1 MSPELTDVRREG
13 LHARHLRSGL
23 TTSSVKRLEND
34 PSEVQPTVIQ
44 TSVTD
49 IVVLRSND
57 IARSIRRVINHEYG
71 VSPERLLERTLEV
84 PHRHQGI
91 AGERGHIERL
101 GIVPVN
107 SVTCSHQAGEVGAI
121 HRGNPWPEQAAL
133 KCRAGATAGTRSS
146 GTCPSPRPSRP
157 CGPAPPRPRRPRP
170 AASRWRRCRG
180 APCWRSPRQQR
191 RRRCRS

>member
-1 MSPELTDVRREG
+1 MARLIPIPRVRGRRATSATAEDLTDLHDDAG
-13 LHARHLRSGL
+13 LPPNRGVAQQRHRPLNSA
-23 TTSSVKRLEND
+23 SH
-34 PSEVQPTVIQ
+34 QP
-44 TSVTD
+44 
-49 IVVLRSND
+49 
-57 IARSIRRVINHEYG
+57 RVWRFA
-71 VSPERLLERTLEV
+71 ERLLERTLEV

-191 RRRCRS
+191 RRHSPS